1 VLIDTNIIINILT
14 NSEKIEQARFVF
26 NLLKD
31 EELVITIGI
40 LEESAYVGLS
50 GIYGCRAF
58 KLRDE
63 LKKGLNDEAMMFLEG
78 LNSFINDMQ
87 IKIISS
93 PSDPSMMLAMI
104 RHYRLLPAD
113 AIIAASC
120 EDNGITRIATF
131 DSDFRRVDFLEV
143 IGA

>member
-31 EELVITIGI
+31 EELVITTGV

-63 LKKGLNDEAMMFLEG
+63 LKKGLNDEAMSFLQG
-78 LNSFINDMQ
+78 LNSFIKDMQ
-87 IKIISS
+87 IRIISS
-93 PSDPSMMLAMI
+93 PRDPSMMLAMI